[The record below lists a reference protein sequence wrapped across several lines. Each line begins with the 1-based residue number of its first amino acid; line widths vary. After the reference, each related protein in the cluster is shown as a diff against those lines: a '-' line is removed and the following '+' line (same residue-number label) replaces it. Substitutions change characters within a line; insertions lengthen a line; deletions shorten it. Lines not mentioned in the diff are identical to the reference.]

1 MSDIP
6 PPPPPGRYRTLS
18 NGASVQLRHMLGR
31 AARCAQRQHMVRE
44 EGMALVDLCGA
55 MLGDGA
61 AKADV
66 QTHLQVR
73 VTTFPREKKRVR
85 WEYDVFLFRTSMP
98 KVSEVYSVR
107 MMAT

>member
-1 MSDIP
+1 MYCCCFSVSLLLSVIDVP
-6 PPPPPGRYRTLS
+6 HERRYRALS

-31 AARCAQRQHMVRE
+31 AARCAQRQRMVRE

-66 QTHLQVR
+66 QTHLQVG
-73 VTTFPREKKRVR
+73 VSTFLLVHG
-85 WEYDVFLFRTSMP
+85 
-98 KVSEVYSVR
+98 
-107 MMAT
+107 